1 MSEQTN
7 SAGDEQTDPAGEMP
21 LEAVSDRRPP
31 ELARDGAG
39 GWPHAGGATGGADR
53 ARGRQAAGLAG
64 LGSPRLSHELRTPL
78 NAILGNTELLLDGSA
93 GPLSNEARACLGDI
107 QAAGHR
113 MLRQVQLLL
122 DLCHARTRPPI
133 ADDDGTLDLIE
144 LLRAGQAAA
153 ARSGPGQAVHVLP
166 ASARCML
173 QGDPRWLRTLATAL
187 VELHLADGQA
197 ADPLLVAVG
206 GCPAPA
212 TPVAVR
218 LWWRHFD
225 PDQVAALPIALI
237 GAILD
242 LHGGRV
248 ALTAHGLQLDWPARR
263 VVRTGPLAAGCGRHR
278 TGS

>member
-21 LEAVSDRRPP
+21 LEAVSGRRPP
-31 ELARDGAG
+31 ELARGGAG
-39 GWPHAGGATGGADR
+39 GRPPAGGAIGGVDR
-53 ARGRQAAGLAG
+53 VWGPGAPNLAG

-122 DLCHARTRPPI
+122 DLCHARTRPSI
-133 ADDDGTLDLIE
+133 ADDGTLDLIE
-144 LLRAGQAAA
+144 LLRAAQAAA
-153 ARSGPGQAVHVLP
+153 SRSGPGQAVHVLP

-173 QGDPRWLRTLATAL
+173 QGDPRWLRALATAL

-197 ADPLLVAVG
+197 VDPLLVAVG

-212 TPVAVR
+212 TPAAVR

-263 VVRTGPLAAGCGRHR
+263 VVQTGPLAAGCGRPR
-278 TGS
+278 NGS